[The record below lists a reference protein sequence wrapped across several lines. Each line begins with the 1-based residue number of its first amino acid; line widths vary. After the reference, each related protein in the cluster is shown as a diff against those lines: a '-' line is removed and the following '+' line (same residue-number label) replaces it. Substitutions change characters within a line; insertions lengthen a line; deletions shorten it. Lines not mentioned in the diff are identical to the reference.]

1 MTPLNMRRLELALVA
16 AGLLVLL
23 LTSKPPTSGNAEVRL
38 GDAQATINAPAARNA
53 ALDPMVSTDPQAQGS
68 TETRASEQV
77 LPADL
82 PPPPKRVG
90 VVDARRT
97 GNPKYK
103 DIMYG
108 EIGVRWVWDG
118 QKSVPKKV
126 CIVDEGN
133 GVTSV
138 WTFDDPDRTVI
149 VTEQ

>member
-23 LTSKPPTSGNAEVRL
+23 FTSRPPKSGNAEVRL
-38 GDAQATINAPAARNA
+38 GGVEAQVNTQPPQNDVPDPIVSTKPDAQAP
-53 ALDPMVSTDPQAQGS
+53 
-68 TETRASEQV
+68 EQTP
-77 LPADL
+77 PAD
-82 PPPPKRVG
+82 PPPRPKRIG
-90 VVDARRT
+90 VVDARKT

-138 WTFDDPDRTVI
+138 WTFDDPDKNVI